1 MMDMHHAWTRR
12 RAVVVG
18 ASGLTA
24 AALALPGCKDDAT
37 RAPAV
42 GGDAGADGPVALDA
56 ERVTAALTAVLD
68 DSPWADRARDFA
80 RELQG
85 VLDQLRAEG
94 MDATADTL
102 ATGANDMLAPFA
114 DIAGAAIAMTD
125 DPAALQAVK
134 VEAFGSVLDARDRFV
149 ERLPRVRAEL
159 SGSAGGDT
167 VPAVGDEAVFDELK
181 ALEQEARVA
190 MSAVEGGAG
199 NGPANAVLRGMQQ
212 FRAQLRGDR
221 SIDDITGRLE
231 DNLTGLRTTPAY
243 DTLRQAAE
251 SGGAPPP
258 PDAAEDF
265 LNDVCFAVGFLPGGP
280 GGIGENGDEIVAL
293 ILAQL
298 GIATGAAND
307 DTCTLLADG
316 MTVVLALLDMAMVF
330 MELAAAFQIGA
341 VLPSGAGLLFILFF
355 LVSVWMAVKLMCDAI
370 AIATVMQEC
379 AGGGSR

>member
-1 MMDMHHAWTRR
+1 MTKAPIPWTRR
-12 RAVVVG
+12 QAVVGG

-24 AALALPGCKDDAT
+24 AALALPGCKDDPTKSPAT
-37 RAPAV
+37 
-42 GGDAGADGPVALDA
+42 GGTDEADGPVSLDA
-56 ERVTAALTAVLD
+56 ARVTAALTAVLD
-68 DSPWADRARDFA
+68 DSPWADRAADFA
-80 RELQG
+80 AELQG
-85 VLDQLRAEG
+85 VLDQLRVEG

-114 DIAGAAIAMTD
+114 DIASAAIAMTD
-125 DPAALQAVK
+125 DPTALQSVK
-134 VEAFGSVLDARDRFV
+134 VDAFQSVLDARDLFV
-149 ERLPRVRAEL
+149 ARLPTVKTEL
-159 SGSAGGDT
+159 AGSAGGDT
-167 VPAVGDEAVFDELK
+167 VPAVSDESVFDELK
-181 ALEQEARVA
+181 AVEQEARAA
-190 MSAVEGGAG
+190 MSALEGGAG

-221 SIDDITGRLE
+221 SVDDITGRLE
-231 DNLTGLRTTPAY
+231 DNLTGLRTTLAY

-251 SGGAPPP
+251 TEGAAPP

-280 GGIGENGDEIVAL
+280 GGLGENGDEIVAL

-341 VLPSGAGLLFILFF
+341 VLPSGAGLLFIMFM
-355 LVSVWMAVKLMCDAI
+355 LVAVWMSLKLMCDAI
-370 AIATVMQEC
+370 AIATVMQQC
-379 AGGGSR
+379 AAGGSR